1 MRILLGSGLPGDGAG
16 QGRGTLRQ
24 TVRAGQS
31 LRAGGWQ
38 TDGPGR
44 SPLAFTLELSEHL
57 SFQVLEALLDLH
69 SRRIVHRDLKPENLL
84 FYDNSE
90 NSKIVVVDFGLSE
103 YEEELNEES
112 PVCGTATYL
121 APEVK
126 SPHSPR

>member
-1 MRILLGSGLPGDGAG
+1 MLLASGLPRDGAG

-24 TVRAGQS
+24 TVRARQP
-31 LRAGGWQ
+31 LRAGGWEA
-38 TDGPGR
+38 DGSGR
-44 SPLAFTLELSEHL
+44 SPPASSLELSEHS

-121 APEVK
+121 APEVM